1 MREGSWP
8 GPGQLGAMG
17 EGSEDARQA
26 GREAAAGGI
35 SIRPARPPRSEQ
47 LVPTRALPRAWV
59 RDGGAGQR
67 STKSGLRPPAP
78 VLRRCP
84 SAPLAH
90 GYPPHGS
97 PTLHPGTSAA
107 VGCGP
112 RTAALALRPS
122 HAVRPIPRRRPG
134 GLHRVRRCRP
144 TSLSHPQ
151 TRTQARTHLAVATVK
166 PSSLRLPCGPS
177 SRRFSPA
184 TACPPRRR
192 RTPQGRVTSRRGV
205 SRPSATCHVPQR
217 RVTSLSGVSRP
228 SAACHIPQRRVTSL
242 RGVSGPSAA
251 EHVAQSVERP
261 PSYPALVR
269 HPHPPSHPPPTP
281 PSVCKNAIGGAGGAE
296 HRRGAGMPLRRTAA
310 PP

>member
-122 HAVRPIPRRRPG
+122 HYGPRTAALALRPSHCGPRTAALARSAAYTATEAGRATPRPAVSSYFSLTPTDTHASTHAPRG
-134 GLHRVRRCRP
+134 GDGEAVLAQAPVRAQQPPVQPR
-144 TSLSHPQ
+144 H
-151 TRTQARTHLAVATVK
+151 
-166 PSSLRLPCGPS
+166 RLPAAPS
-177 SRRFSPA
+177 AHPA
-184 TACPPRRR
+184 GACHV
-192 RTPQGRVTSRRGV
+192 PQGRVTS
-205 SRPSATCHVPQR
+205 
-217 RVTSLSGVSRP
+217 LSDVSRP
-228 SAACHIPQRRVTSL
+228 SAAS
-242 RGVSGPSAA
+242 
-251 EHVAQSVERP
+251 HVP
-261 PSYPALVR
+261 
-269 HPHPPSHPPPTP
+269 
-281 PSVCKNAIGGAGGAE
+281 
-296 HRRGAGMPLRRTAA
+296 
-310 PP
+310 